1 MERRSADSS
10 KPHTTEAAAV
20 TNAPGDPSWAQLE
33 PHPENARPPPRMDPP
48 DLKFTF
54 TPEKIEWTPE
64 TADETEDYQDPRLPP
79 GVIDISEELRWRHRE
94 RQRQSEWAKQ
104 VLARSGWSSA
114 GPMQGPDRR
123 NEPPPWYAA
132 REEITR
138 NYERKAHGPP
148 SYQLLEVQLRDD
160 NRRT

>member
-1 MERRSADSS
+1 MERSSADSS

-33 PHPENARPPPRMDPP
+33 PHPENARPPPQMDPP

-94 RQRQSEWAKQ
+94 RQRQSDWAKQ

-123 NEPPPWYAA
+123 NEPPPW
-132 REEITR
+132 
-138 NYERKAHGPP
+138 
-148 SYQLLEVQLRDD
+148 
-160 NRRT
+160 